1 MPGKMKRRVPPPPPV
16 EAEDEGPSLDPHELD
31 LMVSRT
37 IRFGDVFRFKAW
49 LDRIDNELGEV
60 SGSVTRHNS
69 HYVHEKSTSFEME
82 LDIRYAT
89 RGGVELTDEESTE
102 GEVLC
107 DKAVEDIEE
116 IVVDINKRIY
126 KSLEAE
132 YEYQTADEQVEE
144 GIRAN
149 EYDFDEDGSRGGDL
163 TYDQLED
170 RAKEKARDWFRQGCC
185 EDSLW
190 SEFTLDDW
198 KETLTEMG
206 FGYDKD
212 SVDISFSGFWSQGD
226 GASFTCK
233 SFDFPKFCLGLANPD
248 LRQRIYDAS

>member
-1 MPGKMKRRVPPPPPV
+1 MAGKMKRRLPPPPPV

-31 LMVSRT
+31 MLVSRT

-49 LDRIDNELGEV
+49 TDGLDANSFDI
-60 SGSVTRHNS
+60 SGSVTRRNH
-69 HYVHEKSTSFEME
+69 HYVHEKTTSFEWE
-82 LDIRYAT
+82 LDFYGAT
-89 RGGVELTDEESTE
+89 RGGEELDDATRTDGENMMTQAE
-102 GEVLC
+102 G
-107 DKAVEDIEE
+107 DIAD
-116 IVVDINKRIY
+116 IIIDINKRIY

-149 EYDFDEDGSRGGDL
+149 EYDFDEDGDRGGDL

-170 RAKEKARDWFRQGCC
+170 QAKKKARDWFRQGCC
-185 EDSLW
+185 EDSYW
-190 SEFTLDDW
+190 SESTLDDW
-198 KETLTEMG
+198 KETLMEMG

-233 SFDFPKFCLGLANPD
+233 NFDFAKFCVGLANPD